1 MKKRIWELDFARGAA
16 LLGMMIIH
24 LIYDLVDL
32 FGILN
37 WQLPQWYLVFKNN
50 FGAVFLVI
58 SGISVTLGSRCVR
71 RQNS

>member
-32 FGILN
+32 FGVLN
-37 WQLPQWYLVFKNN
+37 WQLPQWYLVFDNGGN
-50 FGAVFLVI
+50 IAAG
-58 SGISVTLGSRCVR
+58 LGSA
-71 RQNS
+71 SPWAAAASGGD